1 MGENWTLE
9 HSCINV
15 YVMLDNRSSI
25 MRPVF
30 AVRNNLI
37 GKYIMREL
45 RGFYIAS
52 VAATRSTFAGT

>member
-15 YVMLDNRSSI
+15 YVMLDNRSRI

-37 GKYIMREL
+37 GKYIM
-45 RGFYIAS
+45 
-52 VAATRSTFAGT
+52 